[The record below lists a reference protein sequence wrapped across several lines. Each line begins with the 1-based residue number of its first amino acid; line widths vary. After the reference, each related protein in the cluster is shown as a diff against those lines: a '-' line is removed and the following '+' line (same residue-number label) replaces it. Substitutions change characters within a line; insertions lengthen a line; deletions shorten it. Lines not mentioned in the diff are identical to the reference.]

1 MIYYVI
7 NDDLEVLHRIELGE
21 SEMIA
26 APQNLSVIDAD
37 TVQDMIDA
45 GSNIVIPEY
54 EEDV

>member
-7 NDDLEVLHRIELGE
+7 NDALEVLHRIELGE

-54 EEDV
+54 EDF